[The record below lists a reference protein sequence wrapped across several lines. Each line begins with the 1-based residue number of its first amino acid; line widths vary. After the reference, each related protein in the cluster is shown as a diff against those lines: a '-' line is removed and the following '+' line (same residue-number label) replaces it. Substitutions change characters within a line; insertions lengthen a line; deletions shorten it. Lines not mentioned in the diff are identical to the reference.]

1 MKKLLYTA
9 SLALLGT
16 ITQAQVKVGD
26 NPGTINGG
34 SALEIESTNKGLLMP
49 RVALT
54 STTTWGLAGT
64 PTAGMSVYN
73 TGTGLSSSNTAY
85 PAAGV
90 GEYYWDGTG
99 WVSKK
104 GGAQSSVGA
113 DNGLTVGYNST
124 GNVGLGGTL
133 GKNTEVATA
142 GKTLGFSGSG
152 FVGVGTAAPKSKL
165 ALSNDGGGGG
175 LADDISIYSYGSN
188 VAPALTTVSSAGTEA
203 APANITN
210 GTSIG
215 YLGFGGR
222 WNNAWNLNSTNIF
235 STYKGDGTTTLSN
248 LGFATANTTRML
260 IDENGN
266 VGVGTTSP
274 ATKLEVNN
282 GTTAGAIKIVDG
294 TQGANKILTSDA
306 NGVGTWQSPA
316 DIDIPTPAVYSLQS
330 DISNFLNGVG
340 SGDNRSVPMAQ
351 IVNSTGGNV
360 AFNSGTNTI
369 SLKPGVY
376 QMTFVY
382 EATHDASGCTVSS
395 YFVDFPTGT
404 GSTTKRIHSTAAHNQ
419 GGTSNHG
426 GTISFTTVITGS
438 GYDWIIKLG
447 RGQSGNCFGTGNTLA
462 AGSTQ
467 LTVLRY

>member
-294 TQGANKILTSDA
+294 TQASGKVLMSDA
-306 NGVGTWQSPA
+306 NGVGTWQ
-316 DIDIPTPAVYSLQS
+316 TPASIRPTIIGVFPSPGQTIIPNGSSSPIYS
-330 DISNFLNGVG
+330 
-340 SGDNRSVPMAQ
+340 Q
-351 IVNSTGGNV
+351 IYIDLPQGKW
-360 AFNSGTNTI
+360 I
-369 SLKPGVY
+369 
-376 QMTFVY
+376 
-382 EATHDASGCTVSS
+382 VSAGLTLS
-395 YFVDFPTGT
+395 YFVANSRLWLHTYLSSSTTSIAQSGFTHLGPSGNNTSIAGPLTNNTASTSGALNFLPGSSVINVTASTGVRIYLMVENSAT
-404 GSTTKRIHSTAAHNQ
+404 GSWSFYTANYEMYFYAVPIN
-419 GGTSNHG
+419 
-426 GTISFTTVITGS
+426 
-438 GYDWIIKLG
+438 
-447 RGQSGNCFGTGNTLA
+447 
-462 AGSTQ
+462 
-467 LTVLRY
+467 

>member
-1 MKKLLYTA
+1 
-9 SLALLGT
+9 
-16 ITQAQVKVGD
+16 
-26 NPGTINGG
+26 
-34 SALEIESTNKGLLMP
+34 
-49 RVALT
+49 
-54 STTTWGLAGT
+54 
-64 PTAGMSVYN
+64 
-73 TGTGLSSSNTAY
+73 
-85 PAAGV
+85 
-90 GEYYWDGTG
+90 
-99 WVSKK
+99 
-104 GGAQSSVGA
+104 
-113 DNGLTVGYNST
+113 VGYNST

-294 TQGANKILTSDA
+294 TQASGKVLMSDA
-306 NGVGTWQSPA
+306 NGVGTWQ
-316 DIDIPTPAVYSLQS
+316 TPASIRPTIIGVFPSPGQTIIPNGSSSPIYS
-330 DISNFLNGVG
+330 
-340 SGDNRSVPMAQ
+340 Q
-351 IVNSTGGNV
+351 IYIDLPQGKW
-360 AFNSGTNTI
+360 I
-369 SLKPGVY
+369 
-376 QMTFVY
+376 
-382 EATHDASGCTVSS
+382 VSAGLTLS
-395 YFVDFPTGT
+395 YFVANSRLWLHTYLSSSTTSIAQSGFTHLGPSGNNTSIAGPLTNNTASTSGALNFLPGSSVINVTASTGVRIYLMVENSAT
-404 GSTTKRIHSTAAHNQ
+404 GSWSFYTANYEMYFYAVPIN
-419 GGTSNHG
+419 
-426 GTISFTTVITGS
+426 
-438 GYDWIIKLG
+438 
-447 RGQSGNCFGTGNTLA
+447 
-462 AGSTQ
+462 
-467 LTVLRY
+467 